1 MTDTFQKYFG
11 EKTANFS
18 EVTTEEEAKSAY
30 DDRATNYDKVF
41 IFLFIYLFI
50 YYLFSW
56 IANPS
61 TQLFIGVSF
70 HPLTHFC
77 LKMCWPDR
85 YR

>member
-50 YYLFSW
+50 IYL
-56 IANPS
+56 A
-61 TQLFIGVSF
+61 G
-70 HPLTHFC
+70 
-77 LKMCWPDR
+77 
-85 YR
+85 